1 MTRTRKGSTVKKG
14 LKFLVFGEQ
23 GTRKSSF
30 AADLL
35 KMINEDGRPLRV
47 AYIDTENGSID
58 NYLESLEDDG
68 VDLDNLF
75 LIYTSSYSEVE
86 KYLKDITNEADL
98 YIEDEDGNKELL
110 LDADGNKFVA
120 DAIVVDS
127 LTVTSDNVKFAAINV
142 SEKRAKIKAISQDK
156 TAQERFVA
164 ESTAGLEFKDFDK
177 INMKGKSM
185 LRNIILNTDKIVVVT
200 AREKEEKEMK
210 SVDGKMQLVSSG
222 KFLPDT
228 WKGAA
233 YEFFTVI
240 RNFFPD
246 HSNKDVVKY
255 VIDGKDRTKVF
266 NPGDTFEQLSPMNWQ
281 CVIDSNKGKK
291 TNKSANTDYDEI
303 IKQDEKVIGGQ
314 DFEETEEKSE
324 LVEELKQ
331 IKQDMKKLGKLSAT
345 NQTKLKKMFA
355 DEGLKSPLDLT
366 EANIEFGRKA
376 QEFLNKNL
384 K

>member
-1 MTRTRKGSTVKKG
+1 MARTRKGSTVKKG
-14 LKFLVFGEQ
+14 LKFLNFGEQ

-35 KMINEDGRPLRV
+35 KMTNEDGKPLRV
-47 AYIDTENGSID
+47 VYIDTENGSID

-68 VDLDNLF
+68 VNLDNLF
-75 LIYTSSYSEVE
+75 MIYTSSYAEVE
-86 KYLKDITNEADL
+86 KYLKDVTSEADL
-98 YIEDEDGNKELL
+98 YTEDDDGNKELV
-110 LDADGNKFVA
+110 LDADGNKFIA

-127 LTVTSDNVKFAAINV
+127 LTVTSDNVKFASINV

-156 TAQERFVA
+156 TAAERFVA

-177 INMKGKSM
+177 INMKGKSL

-222 KFLPDT
+222 KFNPDT

-240 RNFFPD
+240 RHFFPD
-246 HSNKDVVKY
+246 HSNKEVVKY
-255 VIDGKDRTKVF
+255 VIDGKDRTKVY
-266 NPGDTFEQLSPMNWQ
+266 NPGDTFEQLSPLNWQ

-291 TNKSANTDYDEI
+291 ANKSDNTDYEEI
-303 IKQDEKVIGGQ
+303 IKQDEKVMGGQ
-314 DFEETEEKSE
+314 DFEEVENESDIA
-324 LVEELKQ
+324 EELKL
-331 IKQDMKKLGKLSAT
+331 IKETMKKASKLSPT
-345 NQTKLKKMFA
+345 NNTKLKKMFA
-355 DEGLKSPLDLT
+355 DNGLVSPADLN
-366 EANIEFGRKA
+366 ESNIEFGRQA
-376 QEFLNKNL
+376 QEFVNKNL